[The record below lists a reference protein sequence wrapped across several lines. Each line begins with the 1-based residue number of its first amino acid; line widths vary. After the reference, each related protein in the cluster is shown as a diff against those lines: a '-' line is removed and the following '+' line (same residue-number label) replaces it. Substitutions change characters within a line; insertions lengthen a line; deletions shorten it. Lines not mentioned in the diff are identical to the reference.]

1 MVMMMMMMMMIIM
14 MMTSVEPRYNYN
26 EPLYN
31 QVLDIT
37 IDFLCPSTCNG
48 KYMKKN
54 LGILKKPRHSEQLL
68 PIP

>member
-1 MVMMMMMMMMIIM
+1 MVMMTTMMMIIM
-14 MMTSVEPRYNYN
+14 MMTSVEPRYH

-31 QVLDIT
+31 QVLGIT

-54 LGILKKPRHSEQLL
+54 LDILKQPRYSEQLL

>member
-1 MVMMMMMMMMIIM
+1 MMMMMMMMIM
-14 MMTSVEPRYNYN
+14 MMTSVEP
-26 EPLYN
+26 LYN
-31 QVLDIT
+31 QVFNIT

-54 LGILKKPRHSEQLL
+54 LDILKKPRHSEQLL